1 MLIVKKQT
9 TGRVQLC
16 GPCLCCHC
24 SPLLAHLIHRHRR
37 REPSEAGL
45 LTSWGTGVLFAP
57 IAIIE
62 VPLDFTEV
70 CKKLE
75 GRREKQEEE
84 EEEVWAS

>member
-9 TGRVQLC
+9 TDRVQLC
-16 GPCLCCHC
+16 GPSLRCHC
-24 SPLLAHLIHRHRR
+24 SPLLAHLIRRHSG
-37 REPSEAGL
+37 REQSEAGL

-70 CKKLE
+70 CKEVE
-75 GRREKQEEE
+75 GRRENQEEE
-84 EEEVWAS
+84 EAWA

>member
-1 MLIVKKQT
+1 MVIVKKQT
-9 TGRVQLC
+9 TDKVQLC

-24 SPLLAHLIHRHRR
+24 SPLLVHSIRRHSRCGR
-37 REPSEAGL
+37 SKAEL
-45 LTSWGTGVLFAP
+45 LSSWGTGVLFSP

-75 GRREKQEEE
+75 GQREVEEGE
-84 EEEVWAS
+84 ACASQ